1 MADEDD
7 EDGAAPALTQA
18 ADGFFKLPPY
28 FQPGNIE

>member
-18 ADGFFKLPPY
+18 ADGFFQVTAI
-28 FQPGNIE
+28 FSAGEH